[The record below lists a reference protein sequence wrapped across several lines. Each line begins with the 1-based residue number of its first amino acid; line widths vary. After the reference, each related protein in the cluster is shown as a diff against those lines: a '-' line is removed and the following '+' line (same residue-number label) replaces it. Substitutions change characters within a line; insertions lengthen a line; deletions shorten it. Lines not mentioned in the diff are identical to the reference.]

1 MKKPTQLLLTSFLI
15 FALTACAGNEFRLPI
30 TSLLT
35 PVTITDNV
43 GDYYHIFVGSFS
55 DSNRDGLGDLKGIIN
70 RLDYLQDGQPTSG
83 KSLGVDGLYLSPIH
97 PSPSY
102 HKYDV
107 MDYMAIDKKFGDL
120 ATFDQLITEAT
131 NRGLSIIL
139 DMVVNHTSR
148 YHPWFIAARRAILN
162 SDFNNTYIDYY
173 TIVRGAERR
182 PGHIYY
188 LIGNDYYYEG
198 NFSSD
203 MPEINSN
210 SEAVRE
216 EWAAILAFWIARGV
230 KGFRLDA
237 AKYIHLTNRQETL
250 AFWDWFM
257 ATAKNINPEVYV
269 VGEVWSSENEI
280 TPYYEYF
287 SNFDFGMSQ
296 YEGEISRTALSI
308 QSIQSYFQY
317 LITNRQQV
325 EAINPNAIMTPFL
338 ANHDMDRP
346 SGYLSV
352 NDYRMHMA
360 ANLYLLSSGNSFIY
374 YGEELGMKGSRGSSS
389 TDANRRLAMLWG
401 DNDTVLNPVG
411 TSYNESLQSKTNAK
425 SAKADPQSLYNHYK
439 KILAIKKAYPSIA
452 RGTYTA
458 VNLNSY
464 FTGGLIFTDETES
477 VLVIHNTGENSTVIT
492 LSNHSSI
499 QNFTKLVSYVGKGRA
514 QFNDNVITID
524 GLTSIILTGM

>member
-1 MKKPTQLLLTSFLI
+1 VKKPTQLLLTSFLI

-162 SDFNNTYIDYY
+162 SDFNNPYIDYY
-173 TIVRGAERR
+173 TIVRGAERL

-203 MPEINSN
+203 MEIDDDFFDGSC
-210 SEAVRE
+210 
-216 EWAAILAFWIARGV
+216 
-230 KGFRLDA
+230 K
-237 AKYIHLTNRQETL
+237 
-250 AFWDWFM
+250 
-257 ATAKNINPEVYV
+257 
-269 VGEVWSSENEI
+269 EI
-280 TPYYEYF
+280 
-287 SNFDFGMSQ
+287 
-296 YEGEISRTALSI
+296 
-308 QSIQSYFQY
+308 
-317 LITNRQQV
+317 
-325 EAINPNAIMTPFL
+325 
-338 ANHDMDRP
+338 
-346 SGYLSV
+346 
-352 NDYRMHMA
+352 
-360 ANLYLLSSGNSFIY
+360 
-374 YGEELGMKGSRGSSS
+374 K
-389 TDANRRLAMLWG
+389 
-401 DNDTVLNPVG
+401 
-411 TSYNESLQSKTNAK
+411 
-425 SAKADPQSLYNHYK
+425 
-439 KILAIKKAYPSIA
+439 
-452 RGTYTA
+452 
-458 VNLNSY
+458 
-464 FTGGLIFTDETES
+464 
-477 VLVIHNTGENSTVIT
+477 
-492 LSNHSSI
+492 
-499 QNFTKLVSYVGKGRA
+499 
-514 QFNDNVITID
+514 
-524 GLTSIILTGM
+524 